1 MHVSSVNQDK
11 TVEQEEKKK
20 DAGRRKRGRSK
31 NKEEEETL
39 ENKVNI
45 VGFKPTAAHRDFL
58 KSKAMSWFRILT
70 MTTGFFWSNSPS
82 KFITNCS
89 MLFSMAK

>member
-58 KSKAMSWFRILT
+58 KKQGYELVSNPHHDYGILLV
-70 MTTGFFWSNSPS
+70 
-82 KFITNCS
+82 K
-89 MLFSMAK
+89 